1 MRKRLGMLVV
11 LSSLMTVSGPGPT
24 KAAADPIE
32 ARRCYIMPSQH
43 TCRCSWLLQNC
54 TSVTC
59 NSPDDYTP
67 CE

>member
-1 MRKRLGMLVV
+1 MRKRFVMLLILG
-11 LSSLMTVSGPGPT
+11 SLIAVSGP
-24 KAAADPIE
+24 AVRAEDPPPE

-54 TSVTC
+54 TGVTC